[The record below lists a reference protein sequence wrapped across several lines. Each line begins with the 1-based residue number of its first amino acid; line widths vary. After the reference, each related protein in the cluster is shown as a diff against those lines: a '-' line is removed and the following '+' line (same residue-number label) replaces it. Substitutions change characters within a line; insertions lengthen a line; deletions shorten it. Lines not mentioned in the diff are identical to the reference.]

1 MNKTYKK
8 IKVKNKSLKN
18 KINFVTNF
26 IFETNNKF
34 YNGLYKKDKN
44 LKDSFIHL
52 LLYNKNYRKKRK
64 ILLIPH
70 SVRFYNNFNSLLVF
84 EDFKSIFY
92 NNPNK
97 FKDYLIIFMTT
108 SSQHKNKNKSSLCY
122 SSNNYYGEY
131 NCFKIGGK
139 QTLNLL
145 KYLKKEYNVSKNITT
160 FGYSDAGWLGSM
172 LGYLGYVN
180 KVIAFSGFSFNKF
193 DNWKWLYERHKIPIK
208 LDSECIWSDGEMGG
222 YCTEFYH
229 DDVEIGNIVNTMDK
243 FIDVGFGFSR
253 INDIINGKNELTK
266 NDILVDAINKIIE
279 AGFKPGPQKQGYVLR
294 RLLRQLY
301 KGGGSIEHPFF
312 TKEVERQ
319 EKAKVRYER
328 LKIKHRDKPK
338 EWWFDTH
345 GIDLDDMED

>member
-26 IFETNNKF
+26 IFENNNKF

-70 SVRFYNNFNSLLVF
+70 SVRYYNNFNSLLVF
-84 EDFKSIFY
+84 EDLKSIFY

-108 SSQHKNKNKSSLCY
+108 STQHKDKNNSSLCY
-122 SSNNYYGEY
+122 SSNNYYGDY

-139 QTLNLL
+139 QVLNLL
-145 KYLKKEYNVSKNITT
+145 KFLREEYNVSKYITT

-180 KVIAFSGFSFNKF
+180 KVITFSGFSFNNF
-193 DNWKWLYERHKIPIK
+193 DNWKCYINKNMNNRSFIFYFSLNDKYLNEKKDNNKGINILFSIIGYFNCKLIK
-208 LDSECIWSDGEMGG
+208 MRREK
-222 YCTEFYH
+222 
-229 DDVEIGNIVNTMDK
+229 IGNLDFIKYYFKNSNNNIEFKLYVDK
-243 FIDVGFGFSR
+243 NNKSNHNSLFKS
-253 INDIINGKNELTK
+253 KAHLTS
-266 NDILVDAINKIIE
+266 
-279 AGFKPGPQKQGYVLR
+279 
-294 RLLRQLY
+294 LLR
-301 KGGGSIEHPFF
+301 
-312 TKEVERQ
+312 
-319 EKAKVRYER
+319 
-328 LKIKHRDKPK
+328 
-338 EWWFDTH
+338 
-345 GIDLDDMED
+345 DL